1 MTLSAMTC
9 QEFQSLV
16 TGYLEEE
23 ALSAEQRAAADA
35 HRLDCADCA
44 ALVADVRLIVQQAG
58 DLPLLEPSHDLWS
71 GVEQRI
77 AAQVVALPV
86 VGSASSFEAELEG
99 SSAPAGTQG
108 RMAHQKARREW
119 SPRRLAVAASLLIVA
134 TAGITW
140 RVASDRS
147 APVNS
152 AESGST
158 PAAGSAGSTTPAVQA
173 SHKPSLDE
181 TYDREIAGLRTLVDQ
196 RRAELDS
203 ATITILE
210 KNLKVIDNAIR
221 ESKAALAQDPAS
233 AFLTERLSRAYDS
246 KLQLMRDVA
255 TLPTRS

>member
-16 TGYLEEE
+16 TDYLGEE

-35 HRLDCADCA
+35 HRLDCAECA
-44 ALVADVRLIVQQAG
+44 ALVADLRLIVQQAG
-58 DLPLLEPSHDLWS
+58 DLPLLEPSRDLWS

-86 VGSASSFEAELEG
+86 VGSAASFEADLEG

-108 RMAHQKARREW
+108 RMARREW

-140 RVASDRS
+140 RVASDRPS
-147 APVNS
+147 LVGP
-152 AESGST
+152 AESVSA
-158 PAAGSAGSTTPAVQA
+158 PAAGSAASTTTASQA
-173 SHKPSLDE
+173 SRKQSLDE

-233 AFLTERLSRAYDS
+233 TFLTERLSRAYDS

-255 TLPTRS
+255 TLPTHS